1 MMAVGTSPS
10 VLSIQVGL
18 PREVEW
24 RGRLVTTSIWKSPVS
39 GPVRVMRLDLE
50 GDEQSD
56 LTVHGGPDKAVY
68 VYPSAHYAFWR
79 EQLAEPDLPYGAFG
93 ENLTTSGLSED
104 TVCIGD
110 TLRIGSAEFVVTQP
124 RMPCFKLQIRFDRA
138 DMVKRFAQSGRSGFY
153 LRVVREGEV
162 EAGDEITFISRD
174 ERRVSVADVVR
185 SILSRRAFSE

>member
-1 MMAVGTSPS
+1 
-10 VLSIQVGL
+10 
-18 PREVEW
+18 
-24 RGRLVTTSIWKSPVS
+24 
-39 GPVRVMRLDLE
+39 MRLDLE

-56 LTVHGGPDKAVY
+56 LRVHGGPDKAVY
-68 VYPSAHYAFWR
+68 LYPVEHYSFWR
-79 EQLAEPDLPYGAFG
+79 EELSEPDLPYGAFG

-162 EAGDEITFISRD
+162 EAGDEIAFISRD
-174 ERRVSVADVVR
+174 QRRVTVADVVR

>member
-1 MMAVGTSPS
+1 MVVGASPN

-18 PREVEW
+18 PRVVEW
-24 RGRLVTTSIWKSPVS
+24 RGRLVTTSIWKSPVT

-56 LTVHGGPDKAVY
+56 LTVHGGTDKAVY
-68 VYPSAHYAFWR
+68 VYPVEHYEFWR

-124 RMPCFKLQIRFDRA
+124 RMPCFKLQIRFDRT

-153 LRVVREGEV
+153 LRVLREGEV
-162 EAGDEITFISRD
+162 EAGDEITFISPD